1 MPYRLPV
8 PPSDRDITPDTW
20 RTPRPT
26 LPAAAARPA
35 QAGLARDLLAFR
47 LVSVFRRKR
56 SFRGWLAKLFEQN
69 DPAP

>member
-1 MPYRLPV
+1 MPYRLPL

-20 RTPRPT
+20 RAPRPI
-26 LPAAAARPA
+26 LPTAATRPA

-56 SFRGWLAKLFEQN
+56 SFRGWLARLFEQ
-69 DPAP
+69 PGPTP